1 MDDVGWYIATL
12 HDLLG
17 HDGVTAV
24 IGMPAGDQAACVLCR
39 HDRGE
44 ATREDVIAM
53 IGGGP

>member
-1 MDDVGWYIATL
+1 VDDVGWYIATL

-17 HDGVTAV
+17 HDGVAAV
-24 IGMPAGDQAACVLCR
+24 IGMPACDQAACVLCR